1 MNAADLVIAI
11 ILLIGLLSGL
21 ARGLVRAL
29 LGLAG
34 LVLGI
39 VLASGYYEIASESFL
54 SFIPGDTVR
63 AITGFVIIFL
73 LVIVLVGLVSR
84 FVAKA
89 VKISALGWF
98 DGLLGGVLGILIAAI
113 ISGVIILLTVMAGF
127 GEESFIVDSRLAP
140 KVLFVTDAVV
150 ALLPEDARETINEQY
165 EKLRKEWESAGARRA
180 QTLAAEE
187 REAQEPPNQP
197 SDGTGEPWV
206 ASEGGS

>member
-21 ARGLVRAL
+21 ARGLVRGL

-39 VLASGYYEIASESFL
+39 VLASGYYELASETFL
-54 SFIPGDTVR
+54 TFIPGEAVR
-63 AITGFVIIFL
+63 AITGFLIIFA
-73 LVIVLVGLVSR
+73 LVVVLVGLLSR

-98 DGLLGGVLGILIAAI
+98 DGLLGGVLGLVIAAI

-127 GEESFIVDSRLAP
+127 GEEGFIVDSRLAP

-165 EKLRKEWESAGARRA
+165 EKLRKEWRDAGAKRA
-180 QTLAAEE
+180 RTLAAEQE
-187 REAQEPPNQP
+187 EAEEPPNQP
-197 SDGTGEPWV
+197 PDGAGEPWV